1 MGWFSKVTKSI
12 GGGIGNLFGGII
24 GGASKPVVEGAST
37 LLSNPN
43 VAGALGGV
51 GSFGGLMNMFG
62 LGGGGESPTPNQ
74 TSQQPQQMNPILLL
88 LGGGVLLWILYKF
101 IK

>member
-24 GGASKPVVEGAST
+24 GGASKPVVEGANS

-62 LGGGGESPTPNQ
+62 LGGRGESLPPDQQNG
-74 TSQQPQQMNPILLL
+74 QPQQMNPIFLL
-88 LGGGVLLWILYKF
+88 LGGGVLLWAIYKF